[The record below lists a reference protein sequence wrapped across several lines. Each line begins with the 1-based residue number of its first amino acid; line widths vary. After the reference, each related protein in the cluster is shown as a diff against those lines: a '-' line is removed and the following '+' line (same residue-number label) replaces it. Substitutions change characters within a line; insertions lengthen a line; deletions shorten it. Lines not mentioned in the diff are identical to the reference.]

1 MSATIVAYVKL
12 GQGQKAFE
20 LFLHL
25 RGGKPYIASAMILN
39 AFGSAGSYEQ
49 ISESGWQSGEFVCI
63 CVVDMHLR
71 WEYREYTENI
81 EHDVM
86 V

>member
-1 MSATIVAYVKL
+1 LANAM
-12 GQGQKAFE
+12 E
-20 LFLHL
+20 R
-25 RGGKPYIASAMILN
+25 RGGKPYITSAMILN

-49 ISESGWQSGEFVCI
+49 ISESGWQSGEFVCT

-71 WEYREYTENI
+71 WEYREFTENI
-81 EHDVM
+81 EHDVSRHDVM